1 MQEMWVPSLGQ
12 KDPPREGNGKP
23 LQDSCLGNPMDRG
36 AWPATAH
43 EVAEESDMTER
54 LNSNMISKSIPVA
67 AVLGSMSLT
76 SGFHS

>member
-1 MQEMWVPSLGQ
+1 M
-12 KDPPREGNGKP
+12 
-23 LQDSCLGNPMDRG
+23 NPMDRG

-54 LNSNMISKSIPVA
+54 LNSNVISKSIPVA
-67 AVLGSMSLT
+67 AVLGSVSLT